1 MFEQDLYFIILTLA
15 IHTRNRNHEPKSP
28 RIVSFGINSTLVYFL
43 SMLHKASFVTP
54 KGFFGCCSSN
64 ALSALLAISSTFHPW
79 IAIHLISFEWPKCC
93 FDT

>member
-1 MFEQDLYFIILTLA
+1 MIGQDLYLIILNLA
-15 IHTRNRNHEPKSP
+15 IHTRNHEPKSP
-28 RIVSFGINSTLVYFL
+28 RIVSFGINSTLVEFL

-54 KGFFGCCSSN
+54 KAFFGCCSSN
-64 ALSALLAISSTFHPW
+64 ALSALLAIPSTFHPW